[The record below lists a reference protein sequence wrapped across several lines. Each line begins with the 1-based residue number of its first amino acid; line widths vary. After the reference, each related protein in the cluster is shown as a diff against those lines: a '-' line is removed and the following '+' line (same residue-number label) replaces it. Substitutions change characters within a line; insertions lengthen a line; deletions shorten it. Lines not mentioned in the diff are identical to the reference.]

1 MSNVR
6 KTLLAS
12 TMALATMSAG
22 AFAQD
27 RDIVIAVS
35 IPAATHGFTGGV
47 VYHAMQAEQ
56 QIEAAFPNVDIVL
69 STAQSASAQASALED
84 LSATRDLDAL
94 VILPFTSEE
103 LTSPVENV
111 RANGTFI
118 TVVDRGLSDDSI
130 QDLYVAGD
138 NIAVGAN
145 TAEWLAEQLGGE
157 GQIVV
162 LRGIPT
168 VIDDERI
175 QGFTEVINET
185 NIEIL
190 DIQYANWNQDE
201 AFTLMQDYLAKYPH
215 IDAVWANDDDML
227 LGVLEAIEQAGRDE
241 LQYALGG
248 NGMREVI
255 EMVMAESAMTPI
267 STPYP
272 PSMIASAIYMTVAQF
287 TGQAPMR
294 GSFLL
299 DAPLITPENAE
310 QFYFPVLIPF
320 VARCPAGPQ
329 ANPTS
334 GVRNERQE
342 NSHALRRVHRGVRD
356 LCVPAGDGSRWP
368 YCPCHL
374 PGQEKKAR

>member
-1 MSNVR
+1 MTNLK

-12 TMALATMSAG
+12 TVALAGLGTS

-35 IPAATHGFTGGV
+35 IPAATHGWTGGV
-47 VYHAMQAEQ
+47 VYHAMEAER
-56 QIEAAFPNVDIVL
+56 QIEEAFPNVDIVV

-84 LSATRDLDAL
+84 LSATRNLSAL

-103 LTSPVENV
+103 LTGPVENV
-111 RANGTFI
+111 RADGTFI
-118 TVVDRGLSDDSI
+118 TVVDRGLADDSI

-145 TAEWLAEQLGGE
+145 TATWLSEQLGGE

-185 NIEIL
+185 DIEIL

-227 LGVLEAIEQAGRDE
+227 LGVLEAVEQAGRDE
-241 LQYALGG
+241 IRFALGG
-248 NGMREVI
+248 NGMREVV
-255 EMVMAESAMTPI
+255 EMVMAENPMTPI

-272 PSMIASAIYMTVAQF
+272 PSMIATAMYMTVAQF

-310 QFYFPVLIPF
+310 QFYFPDSPF
-320 VARCPAGPQ
+320 
-329 ANPTS
+329 
-334 GVRNERQE
+334 
-342 NSHALRRVHRGVRD
+342 
-356 LCVPAGDGSRWP
+356 
-368 YCPCHL
+368 
-374 PGQEKKAR
+374 